1 MCFVEQ
7 HHTQAALPYAA
18 TDGLGQSTIEQPTVE
33 IKVLTVFFS
42 AQLQLSE

>member
-7 HHTQAALPYAA
+7 HHAQAALPDTA

-33 IKVLTVFFS
+33 IKVLTVFLS